1 MKKITNEFD
10 SKVVDDFIESLQS
23 KLPQYHID
31 VNNAND
37 FETLLKEKENCHKCK
52 GINDCKNEHRGFY
65 TSFSDDNFLLV
76 ECNYKKELK
85 KENLKDS
92 LIKTLYLPK
101 KILEADICDYYVNSE
116 SRKKIHASMI
126 NYITNYDR
134 NNLNK
139 GLYLFGNFSVG
150 KTYTLACLANELE
163 KNNISCLLIYFPD
176 LVSDLKNAIGTSRY
190 ELLINMLKSVD
201 VLMLDDLG
209 SENMTPWL
217 RDEVIGPII
226 NYRLLEGKSIF
237 ISSNITPGDL
247 VNHFAI
253 DKAPQSKIKGERI
266 VSRLKDLVTSIC
278 MDDCSVIRRG

>member
-1 MKKITNEFD
+1 MKKITNEYD
-10 SKVVDDFIESLQS
+10 SKIVDDFIESLQS
-23 KLPQYHID
+23 RLPQYHID

-37 FETLLKEKENCHKCK
+37 FEILLNERENCSNCR
-52 GINDCKNEHRGFY
+52 GINDCKNEHRGYY
-65 TSFSDDNFLLV
+65 TTVLNDNFSLT
-76 ECNYKKELK
+76 ECDYKKELR

-101 KILEADICDYYVNSE
+101 KILEADIMDYYVNSE
-116 SRKKIHASMI
+116 SRKKIYASMT
-126 NYITNYDR
+126 NYITNYNR
-134 NNLNK
+134 NTLNK

-150 KTYTLACLANELE
+150 KTYTLACLANELAR
-163 KNNISCLLIYFPD
+163 NNISCLLIYFPD
-176 LVSDLKNAIGTSRY
+176 LVADLKNAIGSPRY
-190 ELLINMLKSVD
+190 EALINMLKSVD

-253 DKAPQSKIKGERI
+253 DKAPQSRIKGERI

-278 MDDCSVIRRG
+278 MDDCNVIRR